1 MTKKKKTETPVVVE
15 NPDNLPSALFDDAK
29 IDIKGLIHIIRGQKV
44 MIDRDLAKLYGVETK
59 RLNEVVKRNLKRFEG
74 DDFMFRLTKDETE
87 YVRSRSQ
94 FATLNNGGSTDP
106 SSLRS
111 QFATS
116 NKGRG
121 GVRYLPY
128 VFTELGVAMLS
139 SVLTSETAISIN
151 RDIMRAFVTFNH
163 LTLRPLPEDN
173 AELRAE
179 IQALRDQMND
189 ILADQNDINE
199 TTRAQLD
206 AISSALAELQSDR
219 ARHTGC
225 NPIGFNVPR
234 Q

>member
-1 MTKKKKTETPVVVE
+1 
-15 NPDNLPSALFDDAK
+15 
-29 IDIKGLIHIIRGQKV
+29 
-44 MIDRDLAKLYGVETK
+44 
-59 RLNEVVKRNLKRFEG
+59 
-74 DDFMFRLTKDETE
+74 MFRLTKDEAD
-87 YVRSRSQ
+87 YARSRSQ

-128 VFTELGVAMLS
+128 AFTELGVAMLS

-163 LTLRPLPEDN
+163 LTSRPLPEDN
-173 AELRAE
+173 IELRAE

-206 AISSALAELQSDR
+206 AISSALAELQSER
-219 ARHTGC
+219 SKSAKR
-225 NPIGFNVPR
+225 NPIGFNAPK